1 MDGRGPR
8 KKMPRPGPLTT
19 NVPPLSLIPS
29 TQVRPV
35 DVAIHASASHVGGG
49 GRMDRAPSFSSTADG
64 SLLANELASAGRP
77 LGRFGGGGH
86 GSAAHLPRPAFGSS
100 PNLQALALDAASAD
114 GEGGGPGA
122 AAAAAAAAAV
132 ASRASGRPEAAF
144 YEVTVASAD
153 QPKLLSRL
161 SDALGDLNLNICE
174 AHAFNTADRF
184 SLDVFVV
191 NGWSGEGTD
200 ELEEALSERLQQL
213 PPPVAATPAADAGEA
228 NPMVPAAD
236 PAAPALPDDFELDAE
251 EVTCHEKVAAGA
263 FGDLYRGVY
272 CGTDVAIKILRNV
285 ATDSAQFGEFL
296 QEVNIMRKVRHR
308 NVVQFIGACTQRPS
322 LCIVCEYLPGG
333 SAFDWMRTHGP
344 PRPAQLL
351 RWAADVA
358 RGMDYLHKRRVVHR
372 DLKAAN
378 LLLDEG
384 GGIKIA
390 DFGVARV
397 LDAGPG
403 VLTAETGTY
412 RWMAPEVIE
421 HAPYGA
427 PADVFSFGI
436 LLWELL
442 TARVPYEALSPLQA
456 AVGVV
461 QRGLR
466 PTIPSTCPA
475 ELADLMRACWTRR
488 PEDRPGFE
496 ELKGRLDAMAATA
509 KAAEER
515 KAGGGGAG
523 AGGLLAKLRRGGGGG
538 PAQA

>member
-1 MDGRGPR
+1 
-8 KKMPRPGPLTT
+8 
-19 NVPPLSLIPS
+19 
-29 TQVRPV
+29 
-35 DVAIHASASHVGGG
+35 
-49 GRMDRAPSFSSTADG
+49 MDRAPSFSSTADG
-64 SLLANELASAGRP
+64 SLLASDLAAAGRP
-77 LGRFGGGGH
+77 FGGGRGH
-86 GSAAHLPRPAFGSS
+86 ASSSHLPRPAFGSS
-100 PNLQALALDAASAD
+100 PNLQALALDAASGD
-114 GEGGGPGA
+114 GEGGGHGS
-122 AAAAAAAAAV
+122 AAAAV
-132 ASRASGRPEAAF
+132 AAASAGASGRPDAAF

-191 NGWSGEGTD
+191 NGWAGEGTD

-213 PPPVAATPAADAGEA
+213 PPPVPPAAGAAAGPAEEP
-228 NPMVPAAD
+228 NPMGLAVDGPPAV
-236 PAAPALPDDFELDAE
+236 PALPDDFELDAE

-285 ATDSAQFGEFL
+285 TTDSAQFAEFL

-308 NVVQFIGACTQRPS
+308 NVVQFIGACTRRPS
-322 LCIVCEYLPGG
+322 LCIVCEFLPGG
-333 SAFDWMRTHGP
+333 SAFDWMRVHGP

-384 GGIKIA
+384 GGVKIA

-397 LDAGPG
+397 VDAGPG

-442 TARVPYEALSPLQA
+442 TARVPYESLSPLQA

-466 PTIPSTCPA
+466 PTIPPSCPA
-475 ELADLMRACWTRR
+475 ELADLMRACWTKR

-496 ELKGRLDAMAATA
+496 ELKGRLEVMAAAA

-515 KAGGGGAG
+515 KAGAGGGAG
-523 AGGLLAKLRRGGGGG
+523 AGGLLAKLRRGGGG
-538 PAQA
+538 AQG

>member
-1 MDGRGPR
+1 MV
-8 KKMPRPGPLTT
+8 PG
-19 NVPPLSLIPS
+19 
-29 TQVRPV
+29 
-35 DVAIHASASHVGGG
+35 
-49 GRMDRAPSFSSTADG
+49 ADG
-64 SLLANELASAGRP
+64 GA
-77 LGRFGGGGH
+77 
-86 GSAAHLPRPAFGSS
+86 
-100 PNLQALALDAASAD
+100 
-114 GEGGGPGA
+114 GA
-122 AAAAAAAAAV
+122 AA
-132 ASRASGRPEAAF
+132 
-144 YEVTVASAD
+144 
-153 QPKLLSRL
+153 
-161 SDALGDLNLNICE
+161 
-174 AHAFNTADRF
+174 
-184 SLDVFVV
+184 
-191 NGWSGEGTD
+191 
-200 ELEEALSERLQQL
+200 
-213 PPPVAATPAADAGEA
+213 PPP
-228 NPMVPAAD
+228 
-236 PAAPALPDDFELDAE
+236 LPDDFELDAE

-285 ATDSAQFGEFL
+285 ATDSAQFAEFL
-296 QEVNIMRKVRHR
+296 QEVNIMRKGRHR
-308 NVVQFIGACTQRPS
+308 NVVQFIGACTRRPS

-333 SAFDWMRTHGP
+333 SAFDWMRAHGP
-344 PRPAQLL
+344 PRPPVLL

-466 PTIPSTCPA
+466 PTIPATCPG

-496 ELKGRLDAMAATA
+496 ELKGRLEAMAAAA

-515 KAGGGGAG
+515 KGGGGVAG

-538 PAQA
+538 GPA